1 MITLKITLHQTP
13 CIVVNAA
20 APSKRELPPAPSD
33 DVSNES
39 EYSYARSDV
48 AARSPSARRCLG
60 TAQQPRTAA
69 EPERLDEGD
78 ATSGTEAAA
87 SRDASSGVYYTCEN
101 DYILTGCVSPAASGV
116 GDAAT
121 VHTELPLTCEN
132 DVPTDDN
139 SRRYA
144 NCEDANELEDDAVY
158 ENESIENSA
167 YIYAELDEAA
177 TACDTEACT
186 YATVD

>member
-1 MITLKITLHQTP
+1 MTLHQTP

-20 APSKRELPPAPSD
+20 DPSKRELPPAPSD

-39 EYSYARSDV
+39 EYSYARSNV
-48 AARSPSARRCLG
+48 TTWSPATRRC
-60 TAQQPRTAA
+60 PRTAQWPRSA
-69 EPERLDEGD
+69 AQPERPNEGD

-87 SRDASSGVYYTCEN
+87 SRDTSSGVYYTCEN
-101 DYILTGCVSPAASGV
+101 DYILTERESVAASGV
-116 GDAAT
+116 GDDAT
-121 VHTELPLTCEN
+121 VHTEIPLTCVN

-158 ENESIENSA
+158 ENESVQNSA
-167 YIYAELDEAA
+167 DIYAELDEAA
-177 TACDTEACT
+177 TACDTEAFT